1 MTKLTPDLKRILK
14 NPDKRREWIRY
25 QLAMCGETYAS
36 LGRKTGIDRHCIYH
50 ALAKPYPKVEAM
62 LAKEMGLEPKDL
74 FPERYT
80 ADGLPNRGRLKRY
93 YQSSKPRAE
102 KPRNVQQ
109 SEAI

>member
-1 MTKLTPDLKRILK
+1 MTKLTPNLKRILK

-25 QLAMCGETYAS
+25 QLAIRGETYAA
-36 LGRKTGIDRHCIYH
+36 LGRRTGITKHCIYL

-62 LAKEMGLEPKDL
+62 LAEEMGLEPKDL

-80 ADGLPNRGRLKRY
+80 ADGLPNRGRLKKY
-93 YQSSKPRAE
+93 YQSSKARAE

-109 SEAI
+109 SGAV

>member
-1 MTKLTPDLKRILK
+1 MTKLTPNLKRILK

-25 QLAMCGETYAS
+25 QLAMRGESYAA
-36 LGRKTGIDRHCIYH
+36 LGRRTGITAHCIYL

-62 LAKEMGLEPKDL
+62 LAEEMGLEPKDL

-80 ADGLPNRGRLKRY
+80 ADGLPNRGRLKKY
-93 YQSSKPRAE
+93 YQSSKARAE

-109 SEAI
+109 SGAV